1 MCGFMAQWILQSVW
15 ALHMQSRFGWSL
27 RMVGVSLMV
36 VGLAT
41 ALVQGLLVRVAVPKL
56 GERRALVVGLVMG
69 VIGQAALG
77 LGDQRLDDPRVRL
90 PARPR
95 RPRRAGRAGDHL
107 ASGRP
112 DRAGGAPGL
121 AQQPERDR
129 GDRRRRS
136 SGPTCS
142 RASGRRRRRRTCPG
156 RPSIAASAFNALGL
170 LLALRLFART
180 RAAPQVTSTG
190 Q

>member
-1 MCGFMAQWILQSVW
+1 
-15 ALHMQSRFGWSL
+15 MQSRFGWSL

-56 GERRALVVGLVMG
+56 GERRALVVGLVLG

-77 LGDQRLDDPRVRL
+77 SATSGWMILVFVFPLALG
-90 PARPR
+90 
-95 RPRRAGRAGDHL
+95 
-107 ASGRP
+107 
-112 DRAGGAPGL
+112 GL
-121 AQQPERDR
+121 AGPAVQAII
-129 GDRRRRS
+129 S
-136 SGPTCS
+136 SQVGPTEQGELQGS
-142 RASGRRRRRRTCPG
+142 LNSLNGIAAIVAPIIGTNLLARFGPETASPHVPG
-156 RPSIAASAFNALGL
+156 AAFYAASAFNALGL